1 MHIEGALLGLIAGW
15 LRGGEIRRLTELTLP
30 GWPLAVAALAIQL
43 AIKAG
48 SNYGWDYVFIAA
60 PYLHIIS
67 YAPLFWF
74 IYLNRNNRG
83 MVLIGLGLLLNF
95 IVIAANRGFMPVN
108 LSGLA
113 PHLQERLL
121 SGVGSS
127 LHRALTD
134 KTVFP
139 FLADQIRLTYGF
151 NRIISIGDILLAL
164 GIAFLIQRHM
174 VMKPGTT
181 AAAPNSYLPR

>member
-15 LRGGEIRRLTELTLP
+15 LRGGKIRRLTELTLP
-30 GWPLAVAALAIQL
+30 GWPLAVTALAIQL

-48 SNYGWDYVFIAA
+48 SNCGWDYVFIAA

-74 IYLNRNNRG
+74 VYLNRNNRA

-95 IVIAANRGFMPVN
+95 IVIASNRGFMPVN

-113 PHLQERLL
+113 PHLQEQFS
-121 SGVGSS
+121 SGAGSP
-127 LHRALTD
+127 LHAALTD

-139 FLADQIRLTYGF
+139 FLADQIRLTYVF

-164 GIAFLIQRHM
+164 GIAFLVQHHM
-174 VMKPGTT
+174 VMNSGTT
-181 AAAPNSYLPR
+181 AVVPKSYLPR